1 MTDRDFTV
9 IEIVERLKQGKTSV
23 KEFIDDLVIRA
34 QAVNHE
40 INAIVDLRIQYII
53 QQAQILDQTKQDG
66 SHLGRMFGVPI
77 GVSDNIS
84 TFDFFTE
91 VGSKIHKGQQLNKDS
106 TVVQRLRNENAI
118 IFGKT
123 CLTEFACSQPTI
135 TLNPHDKSTSPGG
148 SASGGAASVA
158 AGIVPLTV
166 ASQTNGSIIRSASYC
181 GVYGYKPTNNIIPNT
196 GLITKSDTLDTIGFF
211 SRNIEDLGY
220 VLEVVGGDDGTD
232 LKTIGSSRS
241 KNYLEIISQEPPFDP
256 KFLYAKTSSLKKLSR
271 SAQSVINRFRKKI
284 KNHLTEL
291 NLLELVSSSESL
303 HQTIFEV
310 ELSLNL
316 AKEYE
321 QHKHLLSPAL
331 KQKIRYGSKISGC
344 DYLLALK
351 RREEVKT
358 ALQEMFEHFDAI
370 LVPSSIDSAP
380 LLNTKNT
387 GDPCLSTIWSLC
399 GFPMISLPILKLKN
413 GMPYGIQLIGSPNDD
428 ARLLRTANWLTKNF
442 GENNE

>member
-1 MTDRDFTV
+1 MTDSDFTV
-9 IEIVERLKQGKTSV
+9 IEIVELLKQGKTSV

-123 CLTEFACSQPTI
+123 CLTEFAFSQPTI

-211 SRNIEDLGY
+211 
-220 VLEVVGGDDGTD
+220 
-232 LKTIGSSRS
+232 
-241 KNYLEIISQEPPFDP
+241 FP
-256 KFLYAKTSSLKKLSR
+256 KY
-271 SAQSVINRFRKKI
+271 
-284 KNHLTEL
+284 
-291 NLLELVSSSESL
+291 
-303 HQTIFEV
+303 
-310 ELSLNL
+310 
-316 AKEYE
+316 
-321 QHKHLLSPAL
+321 
-331 KQKIRYGSKISGC
+331 
-344 DYLLALK
+344 
-351 RREEVKT
+351 
-358 ALQEMFEHFDAI
+358 
-370 LVPSSIDSAP
+370 
-380 LLNTKNT
+380 
-387 GDPCLSTIWSLC
+387 
-399 GFPMISLPILKLKN
+399 
-413 GMPYGIQLIGSPNDD
+413 
-428 ARLLRTANWLTKNF
+428 
-442 GENNE
+442 